1 MSGPTRPAPRPVGR
15 VCVQWPRLGPYHLAR
30 LAAAAERLAA
40 EGVALTALETSAQ
53 DETYAWAA
61 EPGADGF
68 DRVVALGRAAESAPP
83 RQTRRAVRDALDRID
98 PDAVAVTSYST
109 PDAHAALRWCRR
121 RRRVAVVM
129 FDSRA
134 ADAERRPWREAIK
147 RALVRQY
154 DAALVAG
161 SPQAAYL
168 ASLGMPPDRTFRPVD
183 VVDNDR
189 FACGADR
196 ARATGR
202 LPHPGPY
209 VLSVNRF
216 LPRKNVDGLI
226 RAYAFY
232 RARAQ
237 AGGRAPWPLVLLG
250 DGPERG
256 RLEALA
262 GPGVVFGGFQQADA
276 LPAWYGGAG
285 LYVHPAHAD
294 PWGLVVNEA
303 MAAGLPVL
311 VSRGA
316 GCAPDLVGGNGRTF
330 APGDPEGLASL
341 LLWATADGTDRA
353 AMGARSRT
361 RIAPYTPA
369 AFADGLWRAVTAGR
383 PHADRGLSVGARAV
397 LGALAGLG
405 LRHRAFHTVE
415 A

>member
-1 MSGPTRPAPRPVGR
+1 MSPTPPPRPVRR

-30 LAAAAERLAA
+30 LRATAERLAA

-53 DETYAWAA
+53 DETYAWDAD
-61 EPGADGF
+61 PRADGF
-68 DRVVALGRAAESAPP
+68 DRVVALDGAAESAPP
-83 RQTRRAVRDALDRID
+83 RRTRRAVAAALNRID

-134 ADAERRPWREAIK
+134 ADAERQRWREAVK
-147 RALVRQY
+147 RTLVRQY

-161 SPQAAYL
+161 TPQADYL
-168 ASLGMPPDRTFRPVD
+168 QALGMDPARTFRPVD
-183 VVDNDR
+183 VVDNER
-189 FACGADR
+189 FAEGARR
-196 ARATGR
+196 ARAGGR

-209 VLSVNRF
+209 ILSVNR
-216 LPRKNVDGLI
+216 LVPRKNVDGLI
-226 RAYAFY
+226 RAYGLY
-232 RARAQ
+232 RARAA

-250 DGPERG
+250 DGPERE
-256 RLEALA
+256 RLAALA
-262 GPGVVFGGFQQADA
+262 GEGVVWGGFQQVDA

-330 APGDPEGLASL
+330 APRDADGLAAL
-341 LLWATADGTDRA
+341 LTWATADDTDRA
-353 AMGARSRT
+353 AMGARSRA

-369 AFADGLWRAVTAGR
+369 AFADGLWRAVQAGR
-383 PHADRGLSVGARAV
+383 PHAGRGLSLPARAV
-397 LGALAGLG
+397 LAGLAALATQ
-405 LRHRAFHTVE
+405 HRAFHTVE